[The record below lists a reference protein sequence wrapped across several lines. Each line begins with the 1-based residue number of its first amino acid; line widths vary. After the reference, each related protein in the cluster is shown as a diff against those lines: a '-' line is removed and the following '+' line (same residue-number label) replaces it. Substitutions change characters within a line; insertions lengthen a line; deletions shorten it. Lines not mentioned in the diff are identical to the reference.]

1 MIGWLVLLAIAAA
14 ALGLLWLFGF
24 ARGLWSFAGAALM
37 LGAAGYALQGSPAVP
52 GAPVAAQKRAI
63 EVDPDY
69 LELRKA
75 LFGEFTYANSFFV
88 AADAMTRAG
97 ETGAAVSVILAGLK
111 SAPDNLPLWTGL
123 GVAYAEHDG
132 NQISPAAQ
140 FAFNRAIQLNPKHP
154 GPYFM
159 LGLAHVRGGQ
169 FAAARP
175 YWRRALALSPEGSP
189 YRVMILARVLLLE
202 RYLEMQA
209 QQAGSAQHAAR

>member
-1 MIGWLVLLAIAAA
+1 MTGWLILVAIGAA

-37 LGAAGYALQGSPAVP
+37 LGAAGYALQGRPALP
-52 GAPVAAQKRAI
+52 GAPVAGAKRAI

-69 LELRKA
+69 VELRKA

-97 ETGAAVSVILAGLK
+97 ETGAAVSMMLAGLQG
-111 SAPDNLPLWTGL
+111 APDNLPLWTGL

-132 NQISPAAQ
+132 NQISPAAT
-140 FAFNRAIQLNPKHP
+140 FAFNRAIRLNPRHP
-154 GPYFM
+154 GPWFM
-159 LGLAHVRGGQ
+159 LGLAHIRGGQ

-175 YWRRALALSPEGSP
+175 YWRRALALSPEGAP
-189 YRVMILARVLLLE
+189 YREMILTRVMLLDRFLE
-202 RYLEMQA
+202 AQA
-209 QQAGSAQHAAR
+209 AAPR